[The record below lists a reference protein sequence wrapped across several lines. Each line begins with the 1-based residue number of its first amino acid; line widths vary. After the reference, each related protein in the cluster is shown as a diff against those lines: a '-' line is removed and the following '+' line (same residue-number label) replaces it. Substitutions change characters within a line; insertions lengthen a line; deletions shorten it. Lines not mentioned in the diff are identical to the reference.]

1 MSPIALVIR
10 TGSPVDRASFRYLA
24 IALGSSRIY
33 GSIESA
39 GTGCSFF
46 SLRTHPSPLVP
57 IERTF
62 TFAGE
67 HGLIPH
73 LDKAH
78 FDQCPSIIWTDG
90 HNSIRLL
97 LISRTL

>member
-1 MSPIALVIR
+1 MA
-10 TGSPVDRASFRYLA
+10 ASKAR
-24 IALGSSRIY
+24 ALGAR
-33 GSIESA
+33 
-39 GTGCSFF
+39 F
-46 SLRTHPSPLVP
+46 SLCVLISPSPLVP

-97 LISRTL
+97 LISRNVLRR